1 VTSSANSAK
10 PAKRS
15 ILGGTNL
22 NRVTAQKH
30 KQERPFMAK
39 FHALFEDNLIL
50 NILRLRAFDHEKRH
64 FDIRIQLGN
73 TSGHE
78 PSKIV

>member
-1 VTSSANSAK
+1 
-10 PAKRS
+10 
-15 ILGGTNL
+15 
-22 NRVTAQKH
+22 
-30 KQERPFMAK
+30 MATL
-39 FHALFEDNLIL
+39 HALFEDNLIL
-50 NILRLRAFDHEKRH
+50 NILRLRAFDHEKRL